1 MDQYIDE
8 GLIALLPIYTATD
21 RAIVVTQK
29 NEYFEGRTV
38 PWLVEKLATYYSMN
52 INELRRL
59 YGDLLNV
66 KKHVI
71 VPINDDLVLLPVKTR
86 AAVVPGET
94 TIGYCSLL
102 QVDNVGD
109 YAGPPGPWLASI
121 QFKTGYELFTLN
133 TTETLRDKIRQ
144 GEQVRHHYIK
154 RRGQGPGFAGLSRA
168 DLVDCMPNCDCLLL
182 DVFRFIVR
190 LKDDDV

>member
-1 MDQYIDE
+1 MDQYLDE
-8 GLIALLPIYTATD
+8 GIIALLPIYTATD
-21 RAIVVTQK
+21 RSLVVTQK
-29 NEYFEGRTV
+29 KEYREGRTI

-59 YGDLLNV
+59 YGDLLNI

-71 VPINDDLVLLPVKTR
+71 VPINDDLVLLPIKTR
-86 AAVVPGET
+86 AAVAPGET

-102 QVDNVGD
+102 QVDNVSD
-109 YAGPPGPWLASI
+109 YTDPPGPWLSSI
-121 QFKTGYELFTLN
+121 QFKTGYELYTLN

-182 DVFRFIVR
+182 DMFRSMLH
-190 LKDDDV
+190 LKGDVE

>member
-29 NEYFEGRTV
+29 SEYLEGRTV
-38 PWLVEKLATYYSMN
+38 PWLIEKLATHYSMS

-59 YGDLLNV
+59 YGNILNV

-71 VPINDDLVLLPVKTR
+71 VPINNDLVFLPVKTR
-86 AAVVPGET
+86 AAAAHGET

-102 QVDNVGD
+102 QVDNVSD
-109 YAGPPGPWLASI
+109 YTGSPGPWLSSI

-133 TTETLRDKIRQ
+133 TAETLRDKIRQ
-144 GEQVRHHYIK
+144 GEQVRNHYIR
-154 RRGQGPGFAGLSRA
+154 RRGRGPGFAGLSRA

-182 DVFRFIVR
+182 DVFRFMLH
-190 LKDDDV
+190 LKGEDD